1 MIKVQ
6 VWTDGSSDWNT
17 REGGWAS
24 VITIPTDYG
33 LSTKLTCGYQSDT
46 TNNAMEAYSL
56 CGAMLALTK
65 PCVIDFVTDSQYV
78 VYGVRRILANKQ
90 LLESNTTVWELIK
103 KAMEDGGHTIG
114 ISKVKGHV
122 GEPLNEIA
130 DRLAVYARKQK
141 TAFSTV
147 YEDFD
152 QPAIREF
159 MGHLR
164 AGSL

>member
-17 REGGWAS
+17 GEGGWAS
-24 VITIPTDYG
+24 LITIPTDVS
-33 LSTKLTCGYQSDT
+33 LMTKLTCGYAAET
-46 TNNAMEAYSL
+46 TNNAMEAYAL
-56 CGAMLALTK
+56 YGALVALTK
-65 PCVIDFVTDSQYV
+65 PCVVDFVTDSQYV
-78 VYGVRRILANKQ
+78 VYGVRRILNKRP
-90 LLESNTTVWELIK
+90 LLETNTTVWELIK
-103 KAMEDGGHTIG
+103 EAMEDGGHVIG
-114 ISKVKGHV
+114 TSKVKGHM

-130 DRLAVYARKQK
+130 DRLAVYARKEK
-141 TAFSTV
+141 REFSMV

-159 MGHLR
+159 MGHIR